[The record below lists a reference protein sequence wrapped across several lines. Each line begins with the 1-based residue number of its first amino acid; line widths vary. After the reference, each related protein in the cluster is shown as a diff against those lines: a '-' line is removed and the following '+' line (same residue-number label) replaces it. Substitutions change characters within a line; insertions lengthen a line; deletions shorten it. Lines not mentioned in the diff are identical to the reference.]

1 MITSLREGMN
11 LTCHEFVICQDGKI
25 SDKKHGPIIL
35 SEFTGSA
42 AVFEGNEL
50 AINPWDYHK
59 CAEAIK
65 IALEMNP
72 SEKERRYTRL
82 REIVVR
88 NSGENWCAALTQTL
102 AKVHEEHFRR
112 DTMSIPRLSIAQ
124 LSANYQRSQKR
135 LFILDYEGTLA
146 SYGSVGTTVL
156 TSPQRVIET
165 LNDLMSEPR
174 NLVYV
179 MSGRTLEE
187 LELIFG
193 RVPGL
198 GLIAENGCFLRPSG
212 TDDWIEFLDAEKTAK
227 WKEAVKIILQYYV
240 ERVEGSWIEERHCSI
255 IFHYEKADEADG
267 SRLAGDCANH
277 INDACES
284 QRVRAVP
291 SKDSVI
297 IEPVD
302 FNKSTAA
309 EYLLREVV
317 QGDKPDFLMIAGN
330 DRDDEVIFRWAKAL
344 DDEKLIP
351 SITTVSV
358 GNRNTVA
365 MATLTQGTVGG
376 YPAHNLFTGLTT
388 KIGLLSYLSKLA
400 KL

>member
-1 MITSLREGMN
+1 MSN
-11 LTCHEFVICQDGKI
+11 
-25 SDKKHGPIIL
+25 KKHAPIIL

-65 IALEMNP
+65 IALEMDP
-72 SEKERRYTRL
+72 GEKERRYTKL
-82 REIVVR
+82 RDIVLR
-88 NSGENWCAALTQTL
+88 NSGEHWCAELSKIL
-102 AKVHEEHFRR
+102 SKVHEEHFRR

-124 LSANYQRSQKR
+124 LSSCYQKSKKR

-146 SYGSVGTTVL
+146 SYGSVSKTVL

-165 LNDLMSEPR
+165 LNDLMSDER
-174 NLVYV
+174 NLIYV

-198 GLIAENGCFLRPSG
+198 GLIAENGCFLRPAL
-212 TDDWIEFLDAEKTAK
+212 TDDWIEFLDAEKTTK
-227 WKEAVKIILQYYV
+227 WKEAVKTILQYYV

-291 SKDSVI
+291 TKDAVI

-302 FNKSTAA
+302 YNKSTAA
-309 EYLLREVV
+309 EYLLREVI

-330 DRDDEVIFRWAKAL
+330 DRDDEVLFRWAKAL
-344 DDEKLIP
+344 ADEKEIP

-365 MATLTQGTVGG
+365 MTTLTQGT
-376 YPAHNLFTGLTT
+376 TGLINSLNKLT
-388 KIGLLSYLSKLA
+388 KL
-400 KL
+400 